1 MASAEET
8 QNHKEKHSSFWRWI
22 GFSVIIGLVP
32 IIASLTIA
40 ALIKKPTS
48 ILEIIAHGELLII
61 SIALVAEALRDL
73 QYNNKENSDAF
84 KSFIQWAAGIVLISS
99 CLFFGVVAT
108 HDASVTSSVAT
119 LSDSINKGNT
129 KTDINQ
135 TVATAEIIKDNEEG
149 LDTGLVDWF
158 SMGIFAVALFV
169 GGICKWCENAKKST
183 LEDFTV
189 DKPSTIG
196 SSQLDMHPKTT

>member
-8 QNHKEKHSSFWRWI
+8 QNHKESHSSFWRWI

-73 QYNNKENSDAF
+73 QYTNKEKSDGF
-84 KSFIQWAAGIVLISS
+84 KSFIQWGACIVLISA
-99 CLFFGVVAT
+99 CLLFGIIAT
-108 HDASVTSSVAT
+108 HDASVTSSIAA
-119 LSDSINKGNT
+119 LSDMMNKGNLKIDANT
-129 KTDINQ
+129 I
-135 TVATAEIIKDNEEG
+135 VATTQIIKGNQEG
-149 LDTGLVDWF
+149 LDTGLTDWF
-158 SMGIFAVALFV
+158 SMAIFALAIFI
-169 GGICKWCENAKKST
+169 GGSCKWSEKHSKSNSDKST
-183 LEDFTV
+183 LDQ
-189 DKPSTIG
+189 PSTTG
-196 SSQLDMHPKTT
+196 SNQSDTHPEGT